1 MARHLTDAAIEIIC
15 EMIDGWDPKIQLT
28 WREIESAVEG
38 RLGHRY
44 TRQALEK
51 RERIKTAYTVRNNV
65 LKNLP
70 ERSPR
75 GSVELLAAQARIDSL
90 KVENERLKV
99 ENERLLAQ
107 FVRWLYNASTSG
119 IGKEI
124 LNAALPKTH
133 REQTKST
140 VIDEIRRAGRRHET

>member
-1 MARHLTDAAIEIIC
+1 MARHLTDANIETIC
-15 EMIDGWDPKIQLT
+15 EMITGWDTKTPLT

-51 RERIKTAYTVRNNV
+51 RERIKTAYTTRSNV

-90 KVENERLKV
+90 KAENERLKV

-107 FVRWLYNASTSG
+107 FVRWLYNATAAG
-119 IGKEI
+119 LTKET
-124 LNAALPKTH
+124 LNAALSWIDREKTN
-133 REQTKST
+133 ETA
-140 VIDEIRRAGRRHET
+140 IDEIRRSGRKKGA

>member
-1 MARHLTDAAIEIIC
+1 MARHLTDAAIETIC
-15 EMIDGWDPKIQLT
+15 EMIDGWDPQTPLT

-65 LKNLP
+65 LRNLP
-70 ERSPR
+70 ERSLR

-90 KVENERLKV
+90 KAENERLKI

-107 FVRWLYNASTSG
+107 FARWVYNASLHG
-119 IGKEI
+119 LDKEQ
-124 LNAALPKTH
+124 LNAPLSKID
-133 REQTKST
+133 RERTRAM
-140 VIDEIRRAGRRHET
+140 VIDEIRRKS

>member
-1 MARHLTDAAIEIIC
+1 MARHLTDTDIESIC
-15 EMIDGWDPKIQLT
+15 EMITGWDPKTPLT

-51 RERIKTAYTVRNNV
+51 RERIKTAYMVRNNV

-90 KVENERLKV
+90 KAENERLKV

-107 FVRWLYNASTSG
+107 FVRWLYNATAG
-119 IGKEI
+119 GVGKEA
-124 LNAALPKTH
+124 LNAPLPQIH
-133 REQTKST
+133 REQTKAT
-140 VIDEIRRAGRRHET
+140 VIDEIRRTGRKKEG